1 MGQIKVTPCDIEGLY
16 IIEPTVHG
24 DNRGYFME
32 TYNQNDM
39 HEAGLDM
46 VFVQD
51 NQSRSVK
58 GVLRGLHFQKEFPQ
72 GKLVRVIKG
81 SVFDVA
87 VDLRAGSKTYGKW
100 FGVELTEENKKQFYI
115 SEGFAHGFL
124 VLSDEAEFCYKVT
137 DFYHPGDEGG
147 LAWNDPSIGIEW
159 PQVTGKYPGS
169 ADPSGYMLEDGTPLI
184 KIISALLISARKI
197 PSGRH
202 LRIHSSSNKIKNAE
216 TLYYIGV
223 SAFSLST
230 HKAIPFTLF

>member
-1 MGQIKVTPCDIEGLY
+1 MGQIKVEKNVGGIEGLC
-16 IIEPTVHG
+16 IIQPAVHG

-51 NQSRSVK
+51 NQSMSVK
-58 GVLRGLHFQKEFPQ
+58 GVLRGLHFQKQYAQ

-87 VDLRAGSKTYGKW
+87 VDLRPGSATYGKW

-115 SEGFAHGFL
+115 PEGFAHGFL
-124 VLSDEAEFCYKVT
+124 VLSDMAEFCYKCT

-147 LAWNDPSIGIEW
+147 LAWNDPAIGVVW
-159 PQVTGKYPGS
+159 PELTGEYRGS
-169 ADPSGYMLEDGTPLI
+169 ASAEGYALSDGTPLNMSEKDQKWTGI
-184 KIISALLISARKI
+184 D
-197 PSGRH
+197 G
-202 LRIHSSSNKIKNAE
+202 LRS
-216 TLYYIGV
+216 
-223 SAFSLST
+223 
-230 HKAIPFTLF
+230 